1 MSQTYSDEIS
11 IHEVYKIDHTDP
23 DEPIQIRL
31 LAECTTG
38 DALEFKAPKRR
49 GKRRRNFFGK
59 TLKTAVMLHPD
70 TLSEGEGL
78 GLDSKCDKKYC
89 QPMNQTSASEVLS
102 DPESAQ
108 AVANC

>member
-31 LAECTTG
+31 LAELTTG
-38 DALEFKAPKRR
+38 DALDFKGSKWR
-49 GKRRRNFFGK
+49 GKRRRNFLGK

-70 TLSEGEGL
+70 TLSEDNGSGF
-78 GLDSKCDKKYC
+78 DSECDKEYFSLPRNIC
-89 QPMNQTSASEVLS
+89 NITLHFRYGH
-102 DPESAQ
+102 
-108 AVANC
+108 